1 MYIAMHTTLC
11 EGYLCIEPS
20 LPLFRYLFQC
30 KERGRFV
37 QCGAITFQRRPGVEF
52 PSPHIHKKIENWQK
66 SYFYCKSVAPE
77 GRFDFLP
84 FSELRFSPCEKFMS
98 ARAPLTEEELQSIRP
113 LREKLTVL
121 LKKGL
126 RSRNLVASWIMLRVS
141 PLALRNQLLCHYTG
155 TASDPDRWHP
165 DDTDLEFLQWQ
176 MRFYVADQVN
186 SLDIGGLPSFTVKN
200 PLPPVS
206 ALS

>member
-1 MYIAMHTTLC
+1 
-11 EGYLCIEPS
+11 
-20 LPLFRYLFQC
+20 
-30 KERGRFV
+30 
-37 QCGAITFQRRPGVEF
+37 
-52 PSPHIHKKIENWQK
+52 
-66 SYFYCKSVAPE
+66 
-77 GRFDFLP
+77 
-84 FSELRFSPCEKFMS
+84 MS

-121 LKKGL
+121 LKNGL
-126 RSRNLVASWIMLRVS
+126 CSRNLVASWIMLRVS
-141 PLALRNQLLCHYTG
+141 PLALRRQLLCHCTG

-176 MRFYVADQVN
+176 MRFCITDQVN
-186 SLDIGGLPSFTVKN
+186 SLDIGGLPSFTVNN

>member
-1 MYIAMHTTLC
+1 M
-11 EGYLCIEPS
+11 
-20 LPLFRYLFQC
+20 
-30 KERGRFV
+30 
-37 QCGAITFQRRPGVEF
+37 TFQ
-52 PSPHIHKKIENWQK
+52 
-66 SYFYCKSVAPE
+66 
-77 GRFDFLP
+77 L
-84 FSELRFSPCEKFMS
+84 
-98 ARAPLTEEELQSIRP
+98 PLTEEELQSIWP

-141 PLALRNQLLCHYTG
+141 PLALRKQLLCHYTS
-155 TASDPDRWHP
+155 TTSDPDRWHP

-176 MRFYVADQVN
+176 MRFCVADQVN
-186 SLDIGGLPSFTVKN
+186 ILDVGGLPSFTVNN